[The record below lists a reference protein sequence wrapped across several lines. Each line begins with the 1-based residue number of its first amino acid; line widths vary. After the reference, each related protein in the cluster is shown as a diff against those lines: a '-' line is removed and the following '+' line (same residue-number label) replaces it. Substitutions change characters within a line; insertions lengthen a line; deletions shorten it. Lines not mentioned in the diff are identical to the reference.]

1 MQIVLA
7 VLSAAWLGLLCAV
20 SPCPLAANVAAVGII
35 VRNAANP
42 RHVVWNALAYAAG
55 RVLAYV
61 AIAAALAAGLAA
73 APTLSHALQKH
84 MSVLAGPLLI
94 VVGAFLLD
102 LVPLP
107 SLPASGRYD
116 RLRARLSAGGSA
128 GTFALGVLL
137 TLAFCP
143 SSAALF
149 FGGLLPLAVERS
161 APILLSA
168 VFGVASVLPVMAAAF
183 AISFASSRAARL
195 LDALAAFERWSK
207 RITAAIC
214 VVAGIYLTATVTL

>member
-1 MQIVLA
+1 MQTVLA
-7 VLSAAWLGLLCAV
+7 ILSASWLGLLCAV
-20 SPCPLAANVAAVGII
+20 SPCPLAANVAAVGVI

-42 RHVVWNALAYAAG
+42 RHVAWNGLAYALG

-61 AIAAALAAGLAA
+61 AIAATLAAGLAS
-73 APTLSHALQKH
+73 APTLSHALQKY
-84 MSVLAGPLLI
+84 MSVLVGPILI
-94 VVGAFLLD
+94 VVGTVLLD

-107 SLPASGRYD
+107 SLPNSGRLA
-116 RLRARLSAGGSA
+116 RLRARLSASGSV
-128 GTFALGVLL
+128 GTFALGVVL

-149 FGGLLPLAVERS
+149 FGGLLPLAVERD
-161 APILLSA
+161 APVLLSGT
-168 VFGVASVLPVMAAAF
+168 FGVASVLPVLAVAF
-183 AISFASSRAARL
+183 TIAFASSRTARM

-214 VVAGIYLTATVTL
+214 LVVGFYLTLSATF